1 MAGAKGA
8 SWTRGTRGT
17 KRRASEHEH
26 TTQHSVMSSGKT
38 YRYMEI
44 SPSLPLSL
52 SPPLLSLPP
61 RASRVNQ
68 GRQAKQA
75 SRELQWV
82 ICHYSTIH
90 QLTKRK
96 VILQKK
102 KVNICKQLCYH
113 KNNFK
118 WCKLYLPW
126 HTSLLWMH
134 FRMLEMTCWKM
145 SVAKHQW
152 TVCTQRGS
160 QVKNGLQK
168 CAPPLV

>member
-52 SPPLLSLPP
+52 SPPLLSRPP

-82 ICHYSTIH
+82 ICHCSTIH

-102 KVNICKQLCYH
+102 KNSTSANSYAITKTTLNDASCICHDIHLSFGC
-113 KNNFK
+113 
-118 WCKLYLPW
+118 
-126 HTSLLWMH
+126 TS
-134 FRMLEMTCWKM
+134 ECWKLLVGKWVWRNI
-145 SVAKHQW
+145 SELFALK
-152 TVCTQRGS
+152 GE
-160 QVKNGLQK
+160 VKSKMAFKNVR
-168 CAPPLV
+168 PH